1 MRILYILFFIV
12 SLQNL
17 VSILRWEPATFQVLS
32 SHMWPAAA
40 VVDSAGLGR
49 RTPALLTGCAW
60 EV

>member
-1 MRILYILFFIV
+1 MRIFYILFFVV

-17 VSILRWEPATFQVLS
+17 VYILRWEPATFPLLS
-32 SHMWPAAA
+32 SHMWPVAA

-49 RTPALLTGCAW
+49 RTPAFLTGCAW